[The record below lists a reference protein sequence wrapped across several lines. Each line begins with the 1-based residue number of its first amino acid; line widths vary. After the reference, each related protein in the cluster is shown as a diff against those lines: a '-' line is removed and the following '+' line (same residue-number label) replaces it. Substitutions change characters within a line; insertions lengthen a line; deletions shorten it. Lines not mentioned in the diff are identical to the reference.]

1 MGGRRTSRFPEAEL
15 KRDEVYQEQ
24 GGGRAYYSKYK
35 QTETLCE
42 KGAKFEARPVV
53 ERTETYVGSSPGS
66 FQERRLRR
74 VLDPSFSRFF
84 FFFSRNEERKNT
96 LCTIIGKSFGV
107 TFTLITA

>member
-1 MGGRRTSRFPEAEL
+1 M
-15 KRDEVYQEQ
+15 
-24 GGGRAYYSKYK
+24 YYSKYK